1 MKKVIIWN
9 KFVLDYNV
17 CKPQTLFDLRKVM
30 KILRSVL

>member
-9 KFVLDYNV
+9 KFVDYNV